1 MGIFIAVVGLF
12 MSGAVSL
19 MRAFVHSNLEFR
31 TNDIPIPEKII
42 AALTSAKEQYSFT
55 ILSLHIADIMSTFI
69 VATAFAWTAIATY
82 NNPLYLIYAELI
94 AFFSIVII
102 KYLARIIG
110 SRKPLSMA
118 TITVISLQ
126 ILLFC
131 IKPFAWVTTQTVQF
145 FGGEEPEDTS
155 RKELDALV
163 ENAHVEGSLDPEEY
177 RLMKSLMRFS
187 SVEVADVMTP
197 RTVVFSMHQD
207 ETVENALQSLESR
220 QYSRFPIWE
229 GSSIESVTGYVMT
242 KDIMW
247 AALRGNKSATLKE
260 FSRNVYYIPD
270 KAELDKALEQFIE
283 RQQHQ
288 FIVVDEYGG
297 IEGLITLED
306 VMETMLGVEIVDE
319 DDNVVDLRELAKQ
332 RRDKRV
338 ASHSIFKEN
347 SEE

>member
-1 MGIFIAVVGLF
+1 MDIIIAVAGLF
-12 MSGAVSL
+12 LSGSVSL
-19 MRAFVHSNLEFR
+19 MRAFVHSNVEFR
-31 TNDIPIPEKII
+31 TNDTPISEKII
-42 AALTSAKEQYSFT
+42 SALTSAKEQYSFT
-55 ILSLHIADIMSTFI
+55 ILSLHIADILSTFI
-69 VATAFAWTAIATY
+69 VATAFAWTAITAY
-82 NNPLYLIYAELI
+82 NDPLYLIYAEFI
-94 AFFSIVII
+94 AFSSIVVI

-110 SRKPLSMA
+110 SRKPLSVA
-118 TITVISLQ
+118 TITVLSLKV
-126 ILLFC
+126 LLFL
-131 IKPFAWVTTQTVQF
+131 IKPFAWITTKTVQF

-163 ENAHVEGSLDPEEY
+163 ENAHVEGSIDPEEY

-197 RTVVFSMHQD
+197 RTVVFSLHQD

-229 GSSIESVTGYVMT
+229 GSSIDGVNGYVMT

-247 AALRGNKSATLKE
+247 AALRGNKTATLKE
-260 FSRNVYYIPD
+260 FSRDVYFIPD
-270 KAELDKALEQFIE
+270 SAELDKALEQFIE
-283 RQQHQ
+283 REQHQ

-347 SEE
+347 TE

>member
-1 MGIFIAVVGLF
+1 MDIFIALAGLF
-12 MSGAVSL
+12 LSGSVSL
-19 MRAFVHSNLEFR
+19 MRAFVHSNVEFR
-31 TNDIPIPEKII
+31 TNEFPVSEKII

-55 ILSLHIADIMSTFI
+55 ILSLHIADILSTFI
-69 VATAFAWTAIATY
+69 VATAFAWTAITAC
-82 NNPLYLIYAELI
+82 NDPLYLIYAEFI
-94 AFFSIVII
+94 AFFSIVVI

-110 SRKPLSMA
+110 SRKPLSVA
-118 TITVISLQ
+118 AITVISLK

-131 IKPFAWVTTQTVQF
+131 IKPFAWITTKTVQF

-163 ENAHVEGSLDPEEY
+163 ENAHVEGSIDPEEY

-197 RTVVFSMHQD
+197 RTVVFSLHQD

-229 GSSIESVTGYVMT
+229 GSSIDGVNGYVMT

-247 AALRGNKSATLKE
+247 AALRGNKTATLKE
-260 FSRNVYYIPD
+260 FSRNVYFIPD
-270 KAELDKALEQFIE
+270 SAELDKALEQFIE
-283 RQQHQ
+283 REQHQ

-347 SEE
+347 TE